1 MADFKRAYY
10 LNTVTG
16 TVRVSVCEACTDS
29 LLKRINEG
37 GGVVADKV
45 VKIPEVLYNKVKDKA
60 ADDGISM
67 AKALDAIV
75 VGKPYPAV
83 VEAFVP
89 SCAEELGVKMPKDYR
104 WIKALTEVLPSGL
117 RGKLEPYAE
126 VLDCAEA
133 KAELKRLAEEHLDEV
148 SEVSEEEAAEAAE
161 EAAVAG

>member
-1 MADFKRAYY
+1 MVDEGGFYV
-10 LNTVTG
+10 NTG
-16 TVRVSVCEACTDS
+16 TGHIQYASCARCCDS
-29 LLKRINEG
+29 LLKAMNERG
-37 GGVVADKV
+37 GIMADKV

-148 SEVSEEEAAEAAE
+148 SEVAESEAEAEAE
-161 EAAVAG
+161 AEVTA